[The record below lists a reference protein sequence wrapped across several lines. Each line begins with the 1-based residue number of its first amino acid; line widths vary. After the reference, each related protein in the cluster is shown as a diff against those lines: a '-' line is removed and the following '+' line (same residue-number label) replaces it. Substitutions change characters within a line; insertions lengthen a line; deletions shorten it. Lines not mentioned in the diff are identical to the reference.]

1 MSIEPGTPKLVMPRL
16 IVRRYT
22 LGANRFG
29 DTSIPMEDS
38 CRRGERQR
46 SSASP
51 EPFFSRLRRDSGQ
64 LHASAEAQINGW
76 LIAA

>member
-1 MSIEPGTPKLVMPRL
+1 MGMSIEPGTPKLVMPRL

-29 DTSIPMEDS
+29 GTSIPMEDS

-46 SSASP
+46 VLQ
-51 EPFFSRLRRDSGQ
+51 LRRSRFSYGFGVIRGIR
-64 LHASAEAQINGW
+64 ARAEAKLKITG
-76 LIAA
+76 